1 MAAMR
6 IGLDGEGG
14 NTDMAEVMST
24 SDIYKSKN
32 IYFTL
37 DIDPQVAQ
45 PLSRQSRFLPPRRL
59 LFINY
64 SSFFP
69 DT

>member
-24 SDIYKSKN
+24 SDIYKSKK

-45 PLSRQSRFLPPRRL
+45 PSQSTVALSSAASTFV
-59 LFINY
+59 Y
-64 SSFFP
+64 
-69 DT
+69 